1 MNACNGIH
9 EVFRE
14 GHLSKVLELI
24 TRGFNMNVRYA
35 AGEMTY
41 QEDPATGR
49 YIEVCYMETPLT
61 ACVSNGKQNC
71 VNLLIAA
78 GTDVNFPD
86 SLGLT
91 PLMHAVVYDQPA
103 IQTLLLYNRANV
115 NSIDHFYETAL
126 VKAVIRGKF
135 SAAVPLLEQEAEPNV
150 LLWGNK
156 TALHRAVEMQS
167 IALTEALVIHRAE
180 VTTEHLIEAAHHGN
194 HHLLRV
200 LLTRPEEG
208 KIDERFNGEVA
219 LCESIWH
226 AHHHCSRV
234 LIEQG
239 ADVNA
244 LTNYGEST
252 LLGATPHGD
261 YELVKLLLKYGVYI
275 NLVNAQGQ
283 NSRTYNLAQNPSV
296 HMEIE
301 HILSVVG
308 EFCFTVSCNG
318 QNFVQKF
325 TPTGVT
331 LIPIRQDRPY
341 AKKVRPL
348 SIACKLAICHHLANT
363 NSCINLFVSVPKLPL
378 PLMLQKMLL
387 NNMWL
392 KD

>member
-1 MNACNGIH
+1 MNACNGIR

-35 AGEMTY
+35 AGETTY

-49 YIEVCYMETPLT
+49 YIEFHYMETPLT

-71 VNLLIAA
+71 VNLLIVA
-78 GTDVNFPD
+78 GIDVNFPD

-103 IQTLLLYNRANV
+103 IQTLLLYNGADV
-115 NSIDHFYETAL
+115 DSIDHFYETAL

-135 SAAVPLLEQEAEPNV
+135 SAAVQLLEQGVEPNV

-156 TALHRAVEMQS
+156 N
-167 IALTEALVIHRAE
+167 IALTKALVIHGAE
-180 VTTEHLIEAAHHGN
+180 VTAEHLIEAAHHGN

-200 LLTRPEEG
+200 LLTRPEEI
-208 KIDERFNGEVA
+208 KIDEGFNGEVV
-219 LCESIWH
+219 LCVSVWR

-234 LIEQG
+234 LIDLG
-239 ADVNA
+239 ANVNA
-244 LTNYGEST
+244 LTNYSEST
-252 LLGATPHGD
+252 LLGATAHGD

-275 NLVNAQGQ
+275 NLVNAHGQ

-301 HILSVVG
+301 HILCVAG

-318 QNFVQKF
+318 QN
-325 TPTGVT
+325 
-331 LIPIRQDRPY
+331 L
-341 AKKVRPL
+341 
-348 SIACKLAICHHLANT
+348 CKSL
-363 NSCINLFVSVPKLPL
+363 LPL
-378 PLMLQKMLL
+378 E
-387 NNMWL
+387 
-392 KD
+392 